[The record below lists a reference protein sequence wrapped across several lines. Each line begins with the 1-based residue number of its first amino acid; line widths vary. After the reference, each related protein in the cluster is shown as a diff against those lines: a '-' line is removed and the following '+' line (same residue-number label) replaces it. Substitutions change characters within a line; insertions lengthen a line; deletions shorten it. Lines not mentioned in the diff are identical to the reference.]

1 MTLNHEPNVYAL
13 NNLSF
18 KNKNNVYVNPLQE
31 EQLNKILNY
40 KKPIMKIY
48 SLNPNC
54 SSNFISYRIYRQRG
68 KNEDAVKY
76 VKSFTLHHNILYF
89 IEPVIFYDLF
99 QNYAQTIENIFY
111 PNSIKYQNFLIIL
124 KAGSSIKAI
133 RQNRFTNLESKP
145 FYLVFGDLDYF
156 TNNSQN
162 QLLFHTMLHL
172 NIVTTENFFK
182 QEKIEI
188 DLIGKFLSKI
198 CNIFVNK
205 TCQQTPDCPTGLSD
219 GPHGGRNMHHNE
231 SINYTN
237 QSIILSSPDKYSV
250 KYFDMSH
257 YIRQAISDYGD
268 SSFYVENLNYKI
280 TDAKND
286 SKKLKLHKR
295 SIFSTYFESHLRR
308 KDYIR
313 FGGINVVKYKTPRH
327 ITHLHYTFQC

>member
-68 KNEDAVKY
+68 KNEDA
-76 VKSFTLHHNILYF
+76 
-89 IEPVIFYDLF
+89 
-99 QNYAQTIENIFY
+99 NYAQTIENIFY

-188 DLIGKFLSKI
+188 DLIANS
-198 CNIFVNK
+198 
-205 TCQQTPDCPTGLSD
+205 
-219 GPHGGRNMHHNE
+219 
-231 SINYTN
+231 
-237 QSIILSSPDKYSV
+237 
-250 KYFDMSH
+250 
-257 YIRQAISDYGD
+257 
-268 SSFYVENLNYKI
+268 
-280 TDAKND
+280 
-286 SKKLKLHKR
+286 
-295 SIFSTYFESHLRR
+295 
-308 KDYIR
+308 
-313 FGGINVVKYKTPRH
+313 
-327 ITHLHYTFQC
+327 